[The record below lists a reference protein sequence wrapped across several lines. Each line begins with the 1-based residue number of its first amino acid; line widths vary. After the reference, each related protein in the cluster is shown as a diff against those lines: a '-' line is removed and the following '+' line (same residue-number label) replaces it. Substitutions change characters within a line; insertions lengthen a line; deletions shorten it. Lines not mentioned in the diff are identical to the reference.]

1 MNFKN
6 PINKLKEIKD
16 NISEL
21 SDILILNE
29 RKAALLSP
37 FKELEQ
43 ETIAEF
49 TNNLNMTEDEQA
61 ACKKIIE
68 SHIDKGGIVGSIPV
82 PGTGVVADLA
92 VMVTMTFSMSKV
104 FGISLNKELAQ
115 KIVMQAI
122 NNVGASYVV
131 KKLIKEA
138 IKIIPVVGKV
148 VAAYINSKI
157 SNIVLHKIGWDIAKM
172 LSMKKSGME
181 VSL

>member
-21 SDILILNE
+21 SDILNE
-29 RKAALLSP
+29 GKNALLSP

-43 ETIAEF
+43 ETIAGF
-49 TNNLNMTEDEQA
+49 TNDLNMTKDEQL

-68 SHIDKGGIVGSIPV
+68 SHIDKGGMVGDIPI

-92 VMVTMTFSMSKV
+92 VMVTMTVAMSKI

-122 NNVGASYVV
+122 NNVGASYVI
-131 KKLIKEA
+131 KRLIKEA
-138 IKIIPVVGKV
+138 IKITID
-148 VAAYINSKI
+148 YYSLLFDM
-157 SNIVLHKIGWDIAKM
+157 NIRLYWCCMHFF
-172 LSMKKSGME
+172 LP
-181 VSL
+181 